1 MGVITD
7 GIKATVSGILAP
19 IAEVVDHLTISG
31 EDKAK
36 LLFAQAQGQMN
47 AAAAVMDYEKQL
59 LTGQQAVIQA
69 EASSSNWL
77 ASSWRPL
84 TMLTFLALVVADS
97 FRWLPSPLA
106 PQAWNLLQIGLG
118 GYTVGRSVEKVALPV
133 AKAVMQGMAARP

>member
-1 MGVITD
+1 MAIITD
-7 GIKATVSGILAP
+7 VVAGILRP
-19 IAEVVDHLTISG
+19 FAEVVDHLTLSG

-36 LLFAQAQGQMN
+36 LLLAQAQGQIN

-59 LTGQQAVIQA
+59 LVGQQAVIQA

-133 AKAVMQGMAARP
+133 ARAMMGAMNGKP